1 MQSNI
6 IPLGQYIMHT
16 QVPVEIF
23 NNINSIYETR
33 FKDLKPANKQLVGKI
48 KNEHSLY
55 YSGVNSDKQTSHNF
69 LSQYVLDWFLSVY
82 TEYLN
87 IKRIIPM
94 EMKISSIWVNEMRDN
109 EYNPVHIH
117 QGSIFTGLSSV
128 MILKLPSHYG
138 EEYSAGNQPC
148 NGKLQIIGNSNG
160 QFASTDYQP
169 ELKVGDFYIF
179 PYDMRHTVFPF
190 NSTNQVRRTLA
201 ANCDI
206 RYDQVKYRAAG
217 R

>member
-6 IPLGQYIMHT
+6 IPLGQYVMHT

-23 NNINSIYETR
+23 NNVNSIYETR
-33 FKDLKPANKQLVGKI
+33 FKDLRPANKQLVGKI